1 MPRVFVSDFIPGD
14 ILEPLEALAA
24 VEVWGQPS
32 GGLGVAPQVS
42 PWVPRETLL
51 ERLADCDGWL
61 SMLSDT
67 IDVELLDSAR
77 SLRVISQM
85 SVGVDNI
92 DVEAC
97 RTHRVSVGHTP
108 DVLTETTADTAFALM
123 GAAVRR
129 LPEGEAIV
137 KSGAWGPWDPWH
149 FLSGDLHGATLGIVG
164 MGRIGQAIA
173 RRARG
178 FDMQVLYTARSN
190 KDVPGATRLEL
201 AGLLERSDIVVI
213 AVPLSEQ
220 TRRLIGRAE
229 LALMK
234 DSAILV
240 NVARGPIVDTDAL
253 VEALAGG
260 LIGGAA
266 LDVTDPEPLPPDHGL
281 LEFPNCLVVPHIGSA
296 TIPARR
302 AMAALAVA
310 NLVAYLQQEPMPAW
324 LPGSAE
330 QPMGDYSAPG
340 SPSESSDS

>member
-14 ILEPLEALAA
+14 ILEPLVTLVEI
-24 VEVWGQPS
+24 EVWSQPS
-32 GGLGVAPQVS
+32 GGPGVAPQIS
-42 PWVPRETLL
+42 RRVPRETLL
-51 ERLADCDGWL
+51 DRLADCDGWL

-67 IDVELLDSAR
+67 IDTELLDAAPK
-77 SLRVISQM
+77 LRVISQM

-97 RTHRVSVGHTP
+97 RIHGVSVGHTP
-108 DVLTETTADTAFALM
+108 DVLTETTADTAFALI

-137 KSGAWGPWDPWH
+137 KSGAWGPWDPWQ

-178 FDMQVLYTARSN
+178 FDMQVLYTARTA
-190 KDVPGATRLEL
+190 KDVPGATMLDL

-213 AVPLSEQ
+213 AVPLADE
-220 TRRLIGRAE
+220 TRGMMGRAE

-234 DSAILV
+234 ETAILV
-240 NVARGPIVDTDAL
+240 NVARGPIVDTHAL
-253 VEALAGG
+253 VEALTEGM
-260 LIGGAA
+260 IGGAA
-266 LDVTDPEPLPPDHGL
+266 LDVTDPEPLPPDHPL
-281 LEFPNCLVVPHIGSA
+281 LQFPNCLVVPHIGSA
-296 TIPARR
+296 TVPARR
-302 AMAALAVA
+302 AMASLAVA
-310 NLVAYLQQEPMPAW
+310 NLVAYIRQAPMPAW
-324 LPGSAE
+324 LPGSAA
-330 QPMGDYSAPG
+330 QPIGDYSAPG

>member
-14 ILEPLEALAA
+14 ILEPLETLAE
-24 VEVWGQPS
+24 VDVWGHPN
-32 GGLGVAPQVS
+32 GGLGVAPQIS
-42 PWVPRETLL
+42 PRVPRETLL

-77 SLRVISQM
+77 NLRVISQM

-97 RTHRVSVGHTP
+97 RAHRVSVGHTP
-108 DVLTETTADTAFALM
+108 DVLTETTADTAFALI

-178 FDMQVLYTARSN
+178 FDMQVLYTGRSN
-190 KDVPGATRLEL
+190 KDVPGARRLQL
-201 AGLLERSDIVVI
+201 GALLEESDIVVI
-213 AVPLSEQ
+213 AVPLSEE
-220 TRRLIGRAE
+220 TRGLIGRAE
-229 LALMK
+229 LAKMK
-234 DSAILV
+234 DSAMLV

-260 LIGGAA
+260 IIGGAA
-266 LDVTDPEPLPPDHGL
+266 LDVTDPEPLPPDHPL
-281 LEFPNCLVVPHIGSA
+281 LRFPNCLVVPHIGSA

-310 NLVAYLQQEPMPAW
+310 NLVAYLRQEPMPAW

-330 QPMGDYSAPG
+330 QPLGDYSAPG